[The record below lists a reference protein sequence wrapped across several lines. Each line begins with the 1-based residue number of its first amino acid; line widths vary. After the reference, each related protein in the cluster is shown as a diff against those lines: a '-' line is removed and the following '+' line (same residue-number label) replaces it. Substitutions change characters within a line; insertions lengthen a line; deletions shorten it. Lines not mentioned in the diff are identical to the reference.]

1 MQSVVNL
8 CNFAM
13 MKNANYDKWL
23 KRMADYCSRSERC
36 EFDVRTKL
44 EKALLEIEEK
54 DELIDY
60 LIDNKYIDN
69 ARFSQFFANDKY
81 KFNKWGKQKI
91 RMHLKHKQIISSDI
105 EHSLSLID
113 MKQYKKNLKDALDKK
128 IKSTK
133 EADKYKLRE
142 KVIRNALS
150 KGYEMNLIMDLLK
163 I

>member
-1 MQSVVNL
+1 MQSVLNL
-8 CNFAM
+8 CNFVT

-23 KRMADYCSRSERC
+23 KRMADYCSRSEKC

-44 EKALLEIEEK
+44 EKSELEFEETE
-54 DELIDY
+54 ELINY
-60 LIDNKYIDN
+60 LTISKYIDN
-69 ARFSQFFANDKY
+69 SRFAQFFANDKF

-91 RMHLKHKQIISSDI
+91 RMHLKHKQIKSAYI

-113 MKQYKKNLKDALDKK
+113 EKQYRKHLKEALDKK

-133 EADKYKLRE
+133 EDDKYKLRE

-150 KGYEMNLIMDLLK
+150 KGYEMSLIIDLLK